1 MYGLGGIAL
10 VSLYKMNRTGLG
22 LGFLTLPYEY
32 APSAPS
38 YSYNQM
44 TPSYSYSQMTP
55 SFNEYSYNPYPV
67 KFASDNRSPFEDD
80 FTQIPSMSSKMSDE
94 AFLNIVRQISETDNV
109 AVIENAT
116 SMSSTPT
123 LANGASLRDLRVV
136 TSQVDNTIGS
146 SRITSAQKN
155 YLMAIQSLLSE
166 RIVALTPVD
175 TEAIGGIF

>member
-38 YSYNQM
+38 YSYN
-44 TPSYSYSQMTP
+44 QMTP

-94 AFLNIVRQISETDNV
+94 AFLNIVSK
-109 AVIENAT
+109 
-116 SMSSTPT
+116 
-123 LANGASLRDLRVV
+123 LAKLIML
-136 TSQVDNTIGS
+136 
-146 SRITSAQKN
+146 
-155 YLMAIQSLLSE
+155 QS
-166 RIVALTPVD
+166 
-175 TEAIGGIF
+175 